1 MTCSSRFRSRSRSA
15 KVAMLLM
22 AIMLL
27 TPSTTHAQF
36 SAVVFD
42 PSNFARNVMHY
53 TARLQQMSMQVQQL
67 QQQIVAMQKLGNP
80 NWRQINATLAQ
91 ADVLMQQGQSLAYS
105 LSAIDA
111 EFQKT
116 FPGVQV
122 FQNYLVDETTQA
134 TRTLATMR
142 GALNA
147 VNRAAQ
153 DFPNSVARLQAMK
166 QQLGSIQGH
175 EQALEL
181 NGTINMYGAEELT
194 MLHQAISTLT
204 NVQAVYYA
212 DQVNTEAQRQAT
224 FRARLAAMSA
234 PGPAITPMTLT
245 VTP

>member
-1 MTCSSRFRSRSRSA
+1 V
-15 KVAMLLM
+15 KVAALL
-22 AIMLL
+22 AATALL
-27 TPSTTHAQF
+27 TPATSHAQF

-42 PSNFARNVMHY
+42 PTNFARNVMHY

-67 QQQIVAMQKLGNP
+67 QQQVVAMQKLGSP

-91 ADVLMQQGQSLAYS
+91 VDVLMQQGQSLAYS

-116 FPGVQV
+116 LPGVQI
-122 FQNYLVDETTQA
+122 FQNYITDEATQV

-147 VNRAAQ
+147 ANRAAQ

-166 QQLGSIQGH
+166 QQLGAIQGH

-181 NGTINMYGAEELT
+181 NGTISMYGAEELT

-212 DQVNTEAQRQAT
+212 DQVNSEAQRQAT

-245 VTP
+245 VVP

>member
-1 MTCSSRFRSRSRSA
+1 MICSSHSRSCSRISR
-15 KVAMLLM
+15 VAVLLL

-27 TPSTTHAQF
+27 SPTASQAQF
-36 SAVVFD
+36 TAVVFD
-42 PSNFARNVMHY
+42 PTNFARNVMHY

-67 QQQIVAMQKLGNP
+67 QQQIVAMQKLGKP

-122 FQNYLVDETTQA
+122 FQNYLADETTQA

-153 DFPNSVARLQAMK
+153 DFPTSVARLQAMK

-181 NGTINMYGAEELT
+181 NGTIGMYSAEELT
-194 MLHQAISTLT
+194 MLHRAISALT

-212 DQVNTEAQRQAT
+212 DQVNSEAQRQAT

-234 PGPAITPMTLT
+234 PGPAYTPMTLT

>member
-1 MTCSSRFRSRSRSA
+1 
-15 KVAMLLM
+15 MLLN
-22 AIMLL
+22 
-27 TPSTTHAQF
+27 PTTSRAQF
-36 SAVVFD
+36 TAVVFD
-42 PSNFARNVMHY
+42 PTNFARNVMHY

-67 QQQIVAMQKLGNP
+67 QQQIVAMRKLGNP
-80 NWRQINATLAQ
+80 SWRQINATLTQ
-91 ADVLMQQGQSLAYS
+91 ADALMQQGQSLAYS

-122 FQNYLVDETTQA
+122 FQNYLADETTQA

-153 DFPNSVARLQAMK
+153 DFPTSVARLQAMK

-181 NGTINMYGAEELT
+181 NGTIGMYSAEELT
-194 MLHQAISTLT
+194 MLHRAISALT

-212 DQVNTEAQRQAT
+212 DQVNSEAQRQAT

-234 PGPAITPMTLT
+234 PGPAYAPMTLT

>member
-1 MTCSSRFRSRSRSA
+1 MTCSSRFRSRTRSA
-15 KVAMLLM
+15 NVATLLV
-22 AIMLL
+22 AITLL
-27 TPSTTHAQF
+27 TPTATHAQF

-42 PSNFARNVMHY
+42 PTNFARNVMHY

-67 QQQIVAMQKLGNP
+67 QQQIVAMQKLSNP
-80 NWRQINATLAQ
+80 SWRQINATLAQ

-122 FQNYLVDETTQA
+122 FQNYLADETTQA

-224 FRARLAAMSA
+224 FRAHLAAMSA
-234 PGPAITPMTLT
+234 PGPAYTPMTLT